1 MVLNAVVAVFCVA
14 ALKFSSFFGVPD
26 LACVE
31 KPTAVPPTTMTP
43 NVTILPNMSFPTN
56 ISINLTTT
64 SLPLSTNG
72 SPSPTAVPPTTMPP
86 NVSVLTNMSFPTNI
100 ILNPTTTPLPLPTN
114 GSPSGDFVRRNM
126 MRYFRGSDRT
136 VELFQPKMNK
146 TALTYVKEI
155 KTYTSRATPSKTFF
169 DAIADIEAGVAQAR
183 VAGPRVRYSEK
194 KIKTIKKTITLA
206 VDKRMYQFA
215 RQRLGQ
221 ALFLIDD
228 HNSKRTSRSKRS
240 TGPDTSSFI
249 EDLKRSLGDDKFDKL
264 MAVRGDVTLMF
275 AIDTTG
281 SMSDEIEAAK
291 RMAIDVVNYPREN
304 PVSYIL
310 APFNDPSK

>member
-1 MVLNAVVAVFCVA
+1 MCA
-14 ALKFSSFFGVPD
+14 
-26 LACVE
+26 E
-31 KPTAVPPTTMTP
+31 KTTAVPPTTIYLNASSMP
-43 NVTILPNMSFPTN
+43 MSLPTN
-56 ISINLTTT
+56 ISFD
-64 SLPLSTNG
+64 
-72 SPSPTAVPPTTMPP
+72 PT
-86 NVSVLTNMSFPTNI
+86 
-100 ILNPTTTPLPLPTN
+100 
-114 GSPSGDFVRRNM
+114 PSGDFVRRDM

-136 VELFQPKMNK
+136 VELFQPKLNK

-169 DAIADIEAGVAQAR
+169 DAITDIEVGVAQAR
-183 VAGPRVRYSEK
+183 NAGPRVRYSEK
-194 KIKTIKKTITLA
+194 KIKTIKNTITLA

-249 EDLKRSLGDDKFDKL
+249 ETLKRSLGDDKFDKL

-275 AIDTTG
+275 SIDTSG
-281 SMSDEIEAAK
+281 SMRGEIEAAK
-291 RMAIDVVNYPREN
+291 RMAIDVVTYPREN
-304 PVSYIL
+304 PVNYIL
-310 APFNDPSK
+310 SPFSDPIAGK